1 MKILCIYVGLLLSI
15 LRVSSLWSYI
25 DLTPAEV
32 YSRLVNSDSL
42 LLLDVREVSEYLAGH
57 IAEPEGQLPL
67 TPVNMPFASGVLLEE
82 YNRLPTDIDIIVY
95 CQSGGRSA
103 SASSLLETKGFTHIY
118 NMTSGF
124 SSWIYD
130 YRTNGFGD
138 HSGQWIH
145 ASDDETAVITCS
157 VNRDTNKIIFP
168 AKALPNGID
177 SLYIEIHFASSRLPV
192 PPDVFNSDLAGL
204 FRITVLDRFGLSPFI
219 ADSVNL
225 SDSVYISLIPKYQ
238 SHNGVSITHQN
249 MKVYVPIKGWKS
261 VSYYADDSLFYRAEL
276 ILRKWYNIEG
286 FITSSKN
293 KSGMI
298 LNKFILN
305 QNYPNPF
312 NPKTVI
318 CWQIA
323 TSSDAN
329 LSVYNM
335 LGQKVVTLVSER
347 QLPGRYKIEW
357 NAGAMASG
365 TYYYRLIAG
374 NFVDTKKL
382 VVLK

>member
-1 MKILCIYVGLLLSI
+1 M
-15 LRVSSLWSYI
+15 
-25 DLTPAEV
+25 
-32 YSRLVNSDSL
+32 
-42 LLLDVREVSEYLAGH
+42 
-57 IAEPEGQLPL
+57 
-67 TPVNMPFASGVLLEE
+67 
-82 YNRLPTDIDIIVY
+82 
-95 CQSGGRSA
+95 
-103 SASSLLETKGFTHIY
+103 
-118 NMTSGF
+118 
-124 SSWIYD
+124 
-130 YRTNGFGD
+130 
-138 HSGQWIH
+138 
-145 ASDDETAVITCS
+145 
-157 VNRDTNKIIFP
+157 
-168 AKALPNGID
+168 
-177 SLYIEIHFASSRLPV
+177 
-192 PPDVFNSDLAGL
+192 AGL